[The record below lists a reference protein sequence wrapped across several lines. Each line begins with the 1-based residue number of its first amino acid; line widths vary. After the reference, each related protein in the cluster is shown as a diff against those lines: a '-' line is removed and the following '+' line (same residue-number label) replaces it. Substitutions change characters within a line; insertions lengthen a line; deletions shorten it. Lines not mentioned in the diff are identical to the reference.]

1 VGDDLIEQTQLRG
14 FGGRH
19 HARAPCQLQGLRNPD
34 ETRQKVAPAP
44 IETEAEFV
52 KYLADAR
59 QVRGEAII
67 AGERNLVT
75 AASRRAVDGSY
86 RWDFKIRQ
94 AIENLDK
101 RVSQNDLNAKSQPGA
116 VPSDKAATCA
126 HGTIEISPYG
136 KIYESAELSVE
147 MAIVSATNEH
157 GLHDAFLRFKGPAAV
172 EAQVWQN
179 WEGKK
184 DGTYS
189 DASNEPNLRLELRAG
204 NQKIVSGS
212 FIRIKIKQFE
222 SNVLNQQFAA
232 IGLRVLL
239 TIDDYKV

>member
-1 VGDDLIEQTQLRG
+1 MYDTVLPVTTDHNPIVIEGQ
-14 FGGRH
+14 
-19 HARAPCQLQGLRNPD
+19 
-34 ETRQKVAPAP
+34 
-44 IETEAEFV
+44 IETQMILF
-52 KYLADAR
+52 
-59 QVRGEAII
+59 
-67 AGERNLVT
+67 
-75 AASRRAVDGSY
+75 
-86 RWDFKIRQ
+86 
-94 AIENLDK
+94 
-101 RVSQNDLNAKSQPGA
+101 NA
-116 VPSDKAATCA
+116 
-126 HGTIEISPYG
+126 
-136 KIYESAELSVE
+136 
-147 MAIVSATNEH
+147 
-157 GLHDAFLRFKGPAAV
+157 GPAAV

-239 TIDDYKV
+239 